1 MRKTFGEIKKYKQI
15 LRFLFARIVYN
26 DAIITVIAFG
36 GPYAYTQ
43 FDFDMDTN
51 GKLMIFGIVL
61 NVFAGLGAFL
71 LGFLDDF
78 IGGKKTIQLTN
89 IGFVIALILA
99 YIAPDLKNE
108 FGFINKV
115 NDIFGTSLIIDNG
128 EAIFLVCWHTD
139 RSFYG
144 TKPGSK
150 QIFHG

>member
-15 LRFLFARIVYN
+15 LRFLFARIIYN

-71 LGFLDDF
+71 LGFLDDL

-89 IGFVIALILA
+89 MLCCCFDISV
-99 YIAPDLKNE
+99 YCSDLKNE

-115 NDIFGTSLIIDNG
+115 NDIFGTS
-128 EAIFLVCWHTD
+128 
-139 RSFYG
+139 
-144 TKPGSK
+144 
-150 QIFHG
+150 